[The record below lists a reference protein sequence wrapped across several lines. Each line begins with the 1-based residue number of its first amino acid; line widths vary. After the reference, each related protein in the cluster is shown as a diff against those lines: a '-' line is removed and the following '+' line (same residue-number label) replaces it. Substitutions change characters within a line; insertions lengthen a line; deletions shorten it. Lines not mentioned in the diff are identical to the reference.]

1 MFICNYIEVSGW
13 STFLYNNNNN
23 NYNNNNNN
31 NNNNNVKNM
40 I

>member
-13 STFLYNNNNN
+13 SFLYNNN
-23 NYNNNNNN
+23 YYYNNNNN